1 MPPVGALDQLRAANG
16 QDGLVERV
24 RSNPR
29 WTIAVAI
36 AAVLLIAWI
45 AWAIYVTSSKGATAG
60 LGVVLA
66 WPAILAALA
75 LISLPFIGV
84 YLLIRGLSD
93 KDGSRAEADAEA
105 PAEGEKDDS
114 EEVGTGDEESE
125 EEEGDEEDG
134 DEEDG
139 GGEERVDAEA
149 ENART
154 EVW

>member
-1 MPPVGALDQLRAANG
+1 MPPVGVLDQLRPANG

-36 AAVLLIAWI
+36 AAVLLLAWI

-66 WPAILAALA
+66 WPAILVALA

-84 YLLIRGLSD
+84 YLLIRGLSEG
-93 KDGSRAEADAEA
+93 DGSRAEADAEA
-105 PAEGEKDDS
+105 PAEEDDS

-139 GGEERVDAEA
+139 DGEETVDAKA
-149 ENART
+149 ERASD
-154 EVW
+154 